1 MSTPSSFTVVAD
13 PSGRL
18 LQLLVTGEIG
28 LPDAAV
34 GVRDTLIDIGLSES
48 REPVLVDLRQ
58 AVLAPGPD
66 ALARLRERVLR
77 WTRLGIP
84 SRRIALVGGREQSLA
99 LAWLL
104 AEVLMTQG
112 YPARVFADDGVATAW
127 LDGPPEG

>member
-18 LQLLVTGEIG
+18 LRVLVTGEID

-34 GVRDTLIDIGLSES
+34 GVRDTLVDIGLADSA
-48 REPVLVDLRQ
+48 EPVLVDLRR
-58 AVLAPGPD
+58 ALLAPTPD
-66 ALARLRERVLR
+66 ALDTLRERVLR

-84 SRRIALVGGREQSLA
+84 SRPVAFVGGREQSLA

-104 AEVLMTQG
+104 AEVLRSQG
-112 YPARVFADDGVATAW
+112 YPARVFEDETTALAW
-127 LDGPPEG
+127 FDAPEVR